1 MEIAESEKNKQSIL
15 DGIKEHI
22 KKVPKRI
29 DGSRIRKDRVDNET
43 ATAAANDSRSIP
55 RKLRKA
61 EKQRRQEVVTRGTH
75 LTYRLRIDLRR
86 VKHRKVCEEWVRTLV
101 FVVKSSKL

>member
-1 MEIAESEKNKQSIL
+1 MEPEKEEKTIL

-43 ATAAANDSRSIP
+43 ATAAANESLSIP

-61 EKQRRQEVVTRGTH
+61 EKQKRQEVVTQGTL

-86 VKHRKVCEEWVRTLV
+86 VKHRRVYEEWVQTLV
-101 FVVKSSKL
+101 FAVKLSKL